1 MKKIIIALLYVFV
14 TLSAFSQ
21 SGNISGKVISKR
33 DNQSVIGATVFLKS
47 PGFKKGVSANV
58 NGNFKFESIPYG
70 EYYLEITSLGF
81 RKITKQIVL
90 NKAEVNLSTF
100 KMKEISIKL
109 KAYNVEAKIPLAVQK
124 GDTTEYNSQAYKVN
138 KDATTE
144 DLVEKMPG
152 ISSRNGEMTAHGEVI
167 KRVLV
172 DGKPFFGDDPK
183 AALKNIPASAVE
195 KIQVINE
202 KSDESKATGFDDGNT
217 IKTINIVT
225 KKEFRNGKFGNVYA
239 GIGTENKNFTDNR
252 YKAGGNYNIFNGTK
266 RISFVG
272 QFNNVNQQNFSGE
285 DLFGI
290 TAGKRRKRGYERGG
304 SLQANSSSFSVP
316 QQDGIARTNAMGVN
330 FSNSWGKKTDFIGS
344 YFYNNSKTDALENV
358 LQKYYSSEN
367 ISQEYRERDSS
378 FTENANQ
385 RISLKFKHKF
395 SAKDEIFVRTNMSLQ
410 DNYGISNLLG
420 NTDIG
425 TSAINELKSNYT
437 TNLLGY
443 SMDAKIYYNHKFAK
457 KGRSAFVQFRNKLN
471 GNDGTSFLQSEGQD
485 YINVDFDTLNQQA
498 KLLSMN
504 NSLAVKVRY
513 TEPIGKK
520 GGLMFDYDVAKTV
533 NNSTNK
539 TFNAPFF
546 TEDYLNLDTAFSS
559 EFETNALNHNF
570 AFGYRYFSKKIFTFL
585 RVKYQTTDFR
595 TATVFPSQENTKKTY
610 HAILPF
616 AMFKYSFTRSKN
628 FFIMVH
634 SSTSNPSINQV
645 TNLLDNRNP
654 LQLRIGNNNLT
665 QSTSSRIRLRYN
677 TSNVKKATTFSANLS
692 ANFSE
697 DRISS
702 TLDFYGKDTTINKV
716 FLEQGTLLNSYENLK
731 GYQNLSGFVSY
742 GLPLKAI
749 RCNLNLEVRYD
760 FSKIP
765 SLINGVS
772 NMTNSSKY
780 EGGVVVSSNI
790 SENFDFIVSLRPSYS
805 VLTSETNISQNA
817 NYFSND
823 SKVKLTWTFKK
834 DYVLRTQAVYQTNT
848 GFSDGLNVSFLMWN
862 ASISKKIFKNKQGE
876 IRLSI
881 FDIMRQNNSL
891 NVTTT
896 NLYIQ
901 EATSNVLQRYFM
913 LRFSYNIKSFKGNS
927 K

>member
-1 MKKIIIALLYVFV
+1 MRKIIITLLYVFV
-14 TLSAFSQ
+14 ALSAFSQ
-21 SGNISGKVISKR
+21 RGNITGKVVSEK

-47 PGFKKGVSANV
+47 SGFKKRVSVNV
-58 NGNFKFESIPYG
+58 KGYFVFESIPYG
-70 EYYLEITSLGF
+70 KYSLEITSLGF

-90 NKAEVNLSTF
+90 NKAEVNFSTF
-100 KMKEISIKL
+100 KMKEISIELETYK
-109 KAYNVEAKIPLAVQK
+109 VEAKIPLAVQK

-152 ISSRNGEMTAHGEVI
+152 ISNRNGEMTAQGEAI
-167 KRVLV
+167 KKVLV

-183 AALKNIPASAVE
+183 AALKNIPAAVVE
-195 KIQVINE
+195 KIQVVNE

-217 IKTINIVT
+217 TKTINIVT
-225 KKEFRNGKFGNVYA
+225 KKEFRNGKFGKIYA
-239 GIGTENKNFTDNR
+239 GIGAENESFANYR
-252 YKAGGNYNIFNGTK
+252 YKAGGNYNIFNGAK

-304 SLQANSSSFSVP
+304 DLQANSSSFSVP

-367 ISQEYRERDSS
+367 VSQEYVERDSS
-378 FTENANQ
+378 FTENVNQ
-385 RISLKFKHKF
+385 RVALKLKHKF
-395 SAKDEIFVRTNMSLQ
+395 SANDELFVRTNMSLQ
-410 DNYGISNLLG
+410 NNNGVSNLVG
-420 NTDIG
+420 NTNVG
-425 TSAINELKSNYT
+425 TSAINGLKSNYT
-437 TNLLGY
+437 TKLLGY
-443 SMDAKIYYNHKFAK
+443 SLNAKIYYNHKFVK
-457 KGRSAFVQFRNKLN
+457 KGRSAFIQLRNNLN
-471 GNDGTSFLQSEGQD
+471 GNDGTSFLQSEEQD
-485 YINVDFDTLNQQA
+485 YINIDFDTLNQQA
-498 KLLSMN
+498 KLLSRN
-504 NSLAVKVRY
+504 NILAVKVRY

-520 GGLMFDYDVAKTV
+520 GGLMFDYDVAKTI

-539 TFNAPFF
+539 TFNAPFS
-546 TEDYLNLDTAFSS
+546 TEDYLDLDTTFSS

-570 AFGYRYFSKKIFTFL
+570 AFGYRYFSKKVFTFL

-616 AMFKYSFTRSKN
+616 AMFKYSYTRSKN
-628 FFIMVH
+628 FFIMFH
-634 SSTSNPSINQV
+634 GSTSNPAINQV

-654 LQLRIGNNNLT
+654 LQLRIGNNDLT

-677 TSNVKKATTFSANLS
+677 TSNVEKATTFSANLS
-692 ANFSE
+692 GSFSE

-702 TLDFYGKDTTINKV
+702 TLDFYGKDTTINNV
-716 FLEQGTLLNSYENLK
+716 FLEQGTLLNSYKNLK
-731 GYQNLSGFVSY
+731 GYRDFSGFVSY

-749 RCNLNLEVRYD
+749 RCNLNLEVRYT

-765 SLINGVS
+765 SLINGLS
-772 NMTNSSKY
+772 NITNSTKY

-790 SENFDFIVSLRPSYS
+790 SENFDFIVSVRPSYS
-805 VLTSETNISQNA
+805 VLTSETNISQNS

-823 SKVKLTWTFKK
+823 SKVKLTWTFKE
-834 DYVLRTQAVYQTNT
+834 DYVFRTQAVYQTNT
-848 GFSDGLNVSFLMWN
+848 GFSDGLNVNFLMWN

-876 IRLSI
+876 IRLSV

-913 LRFSYNIKSFKGNS
+913 LRFSYNIKSFSPS